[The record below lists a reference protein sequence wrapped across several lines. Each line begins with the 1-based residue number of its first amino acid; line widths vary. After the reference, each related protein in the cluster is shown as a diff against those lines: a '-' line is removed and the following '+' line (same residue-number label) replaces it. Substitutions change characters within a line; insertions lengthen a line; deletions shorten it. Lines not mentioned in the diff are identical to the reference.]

1 MDYDGIRVSWKIYC
15 IETAYELYKQYGR
28 ERYIEMLNII
38 NEAWRGNVDAYLAGV
53 IRGVARFIS
62 VYEGEYSRE
71 RLVQQLARTHP
82 KTITQLAQKDT
93 GSSANRH
100 MRQIL
105 RLYNGASRETSLPLK
120 N

>member
-1 MDYDGIRVSWKIYC
+1 MDS
-15 IETAYELYKQYGR
+15 
-28 ERYIEMLNII
+28 
-38 NEAWRGNVDAYLAGV
+38 YLAGV

-71 RLVQQLARTHP
+71 RLVQQLASTHP

-93 GSSANRH
+93 DSSANRH

-105 RLYNGASRETSLPLK
+105 RIYNGASREMSLPLK

>member
-1 MDYDGIRVSWKIYC
+1 MALPKK
-15 IETAYELYKQYGR
+15 TKQR
-28 ERYIEMLNII
+28 CLRFRSAMLH
-38 NEAWRGNVDAYLAGV
+38 L
-53 IRGVARFIS
+53 
-62 VYEGEYSRE
+62 
-71 RLVQQLARTHP
+71 

-105 RLYNGASRETSLPLK
+105 RIYNGASREMSLPLK

>member
-1 MDYDGIRVSWKIYC
+1 
-15 IETAYELYKQYGR
+15 
-28 ERYIEMLNII
+28 MLNII

-71 RLVQQLARTHP
+71 CLVQQLARTHP

-105 RLYNGASRETSLPLK
+105 RIYNGASREMSLPLK

>member
-1 MDYDGIRVSWKIYC
+1 
-15 IETAYELYKQYGR
+15 
-28 ERYIEMLNII
+28 
-38 NEAWRGNVDAYLAGV
+38 
-53 IRGVARFIS
+53 
-62 VYEGEYSRE
+62 
-71 RLVQQLARTHP
+71 VQQLARTHP

-105 RLYNGASRETSLPLK
+105 RIFNGASREMSLPLK

>member
-1 MDYDGIRVSWKIYC
+1 MKLSRLKIDPEFQSSMAVSATSRCFTSSVK
-15 IETAYELYKQYGR
+15 
-28 ERYIEMLNII
+28 
-38 NEAWRGNVDAYLAGV
+38 RGKAMSCLAGV
-53 IRGVARFIS
+53 IRGVSRFIS
-62 VYEGEYSRE
+62 GYEGEYNRK

-105 RLYNGASRETSLPLK
+105 RIYNGASREMSLPLK

>member
-1 MDYDGIRVSWKIYC
+1 
-15 IETAYELYKQYGR
+15 
-28 ERYIEMLNII
+28 MLH
-38 NEAWRGNVDAYLAGV
+38 L
-53 IRGVARFIS
+53 
-62 VYEGEYSRE
+62 
-71 RLVQQLARTHP
+71 

-105 RLYNGASRETSLPLK
+105 RIYNGASREMSLPLK

>member
-1 MDYDGIRVSWKIYC
+1 MALPKK
-15 IETAYELYKQYGR
+15 TKQR
-28 ERYIEMLNII
+28 CLRFRPAMLH
-38 NEAWRGNVDAYLAGV
+38 L
-53 IRGVARFIS
+53 
-62 VYEGEYSRE
+62 
-71 RLVQQLARTHP
+71 

-105 RLYNGASRETSLPLK
+105 RIYNGASREMSLPLK